1 MSQKMPRSEAR
12 HGNRGKTAAP
22 VFTPEQHLYQ
32 SFSIAEDKARTNVHY
47 ELPVEFFT
55 TLTGGEWN
63 VYSGNTWNKATTET
77 ESQEE
82 KLDLLGA
89 LMGLLPGMR
98 ILDVGCGWGGPL
110 VYLSRKFGV
119 EGVGLT
125 LSPLQ
130 KAAAEERVAR
140 HGVNVSI
147 FERHWKDHTDDRPFD
162 AVYTDEV
169 IVHFNDLGGYF
180 AKVYSL
186 LRPGGLMLNKEVH
199 YAHRRYAELT
209 RAMAFVNEI
218 YGFTGN
224 YRTLA
229 DELTLVGE
237 ADFDL
242 KRVESISTAQ
252 YARTVDQWSTNLKN
266 QRTRLEALVG
276 RETFRRFQVYL
287 ALGHRSLKAGHVTL
301 DVVVAQ
307 KPKGGSGPALVAGPA
322 G

>member
-1 MSQKMPRSEAR
+1 MTQKLHRSETR
-12 HGNRGKTAAP
+12 SGRRGKAAP
-22 VFTPEQHLYQ
+22 VFSPEQRIYQ
-32 SFSIAEDKARTNVHY
+32 SFSIEEDKERTNVHY

-63 VYSGNTWNKATTET
+63 VYSSNTWNRATTET

-82 KLDLLGA
+82 KLDLLGE
-89 LMGLLPGMR
+89 LMGLRPGMR

-110 VYLSRKFGV
+110 VYLSKRFGV

-140 HGVNVSI
+140 YGVDVSI
-147 FERHWKDHTDDRPFD
+147 LERHWKDHTDERPFD

-180 AKVYSL
+180 KKIYSL

-199 YAHRRYAELT
+199 YAHRRYAELS
-209 RAMAFVNEI
+209 RAMVFVNEI

-237 ADFDL
+237 AGFDL
-242 KRVESISTAQ
+242 RRVESLSTAQ
-252 YARTVDQWSTNLKN
+252 YVRTVDQWSANLKN
-266 QRTRLEALVG
+266 NRSRLEDLVG
-276 RETFRRFQVYL
+276 RETFHRFLVYL
-287 ALGHRSLKAGHVTL
+287 ALGHHSLKGSRVTL

-307 KPKGGSGPALVAGPA
+307 KPKGGSGPALVAGSA
-322 G
+322 M

>member
-1 MSQKMPRSEAR
+1 MSHDMPGSDARQKT
-12 HGNRGKTAAP
+12 RGKAATA
-22 VFTPEQHLYQ
+22 VFPPEEQVYQ
-32 SFSIAEDKARTNVHY
+32 SFSIDEDKARTNVHY
-47 ELPVEFFT
+47 ELPVEFFKA
-55 TLTGGEWN
+55 LTGGEWN
-63 VYSGNTWNKATTET
+63 VYSANTWNRATTET

-82 KLDLLGA
+82 KLDLLGE
-89 LMGLLPGMR
+89 LMGLRPGMR

-110 VYLSRKFGV
+110 TYLSRRFGV

-140 HGVNVSI
+140 YGANVSI

-186 LRPGGLMLNKEVH
+186 LRPGGLMLNKEIH
-199 YAHRRYAELT
+199 YTHRRYAELT
-209 RAMAFVNEI
+209 RAMVFVNET

-229 DELTLVGE
+229 EELTLVGE
-237 ADFDL
+237 AGFDL
-242 KRVESISTAQ
+242 RRVEPLSTAQ
-252 YARTVDQWSTNLKN
+252 YVRTVDNWSANLKTH
-266 QRTRLEALVG
+266 RTRLEELVG
-276 RETFRRFQVYL
+276 RDTFRRIQVYL
-287 ALGHRSLKAGHVTL
+287 AVGRHSLKGSRVTL
-301 DVVVAQ
+301 DVVVAE
-307 KPKGGSGPALVAGPA
+307 KPRVGSGPAMVAGPA
-322 G
+322 A

>member
-1 MSQKMPRSEAR
+1 MSRNMPGADAPP
-12 HGNRGKTAAP
+12 KTRAKKATP
-22 VFTPEQHLYQ
+22 VFTPEQQIYQ
-32 SFSIAEDKARTNVHY
+32 SFSTDEDKARTNLHY
-47 ELPVEFFT
+47 ELPVEFFK

-63 VYSGNTWNKATTET
+63 VYSANTWNRATTET

-82 KLDLLGA
+82 KLDLLGT
-89 LMGLLPGMR
+89 LMGLRPGMR

-110 VYLSRKFGV
+110 VYLSRTFGV

-125 LSPLQ
+125 LSPIQ

-140 HGVNVSI
+140 YGANVTI
-147 FERHWKDHTDDRPFD
+147 LERHWKDHTDERPFD
-162 AVYTDEV
+162 AIYTDEV

-180 AKVYSL
+180 AKAYSL

-209 RAMAFVNEI
+209 RAMVFVNEI

-237 ADFDL
+237 AGFDVR
-242 KRVESISTAQ
+242 RVESLSTAH
-252 YARTVDQWSTNLKN
+252 YVRTVDQWSANLKN
-266 QRTRLEALVG
+266 NRARLEGIVG
-276 RETFRRFQVYL
+276 REMFRRFQVYL
-287 ALGHRSLKAGHVTL
+287 ALGHHSLKGSRVTL

-307 KPKGGSGPALVAGPA
+307 KPISGSGPALIAGPA
-322 G
+322 R